1 MFFLYGAC
9 KLLVDAVLVAKFS
22 RGMFFC
28 TQIKAWWGHCAPPQ
42 QGGAQRAWVGD
53 CHYKIA
59 RPGRFCRWIGR
70 FSGRS
75 FLRKNPEPVYSP
87 NPVFF
92 VITIQLDIAHT
103 VGIAAVLLVVG
114 EFIKKRVG
122 LLSRYFIP
130 GPIIGGVL
138 FSLIALVGYQTGSFE
153 LVFYDTLRAF
163 LLLVFFTT
171 IGFSASF
178 ELLKKGGV
186 GVALFLAAAVGLVLL
201 QNAVGA
207 ALASLLGVHPLIGL
221 AAGSIALTG
230 GHGTA
235 AAFGPLL
242 EQAGAV
248 GALPAAI
255 AAATYGLVA
264 GCVVGG
270 PVGTLLMR
278 RHGLHGPHAAMASTP
293 ARATPV
299 GSPGTANP
307 QAETHGVPMAMYAT
321 ILICVAIGA
330 GTLLVDWLKMVG
342 ITLPAYLGP
351 MLVAAVLRNVID
363 WRNGHLPMPQFEVV
377 GQVSLAFF
385 LAMALMSMKLWELAQ
400 VAGPLLVILVVQTA
414 LMCAY
419 AYCVTFR
426 VMGRDYDA
434 AVIAAGHCGFGM
446 GATPNA
452 MANMQAFTSANGPSL
467 KAFFVIPLVGSLFID
482 FFNAVIITGF
492 MNYLK

>member
-1 MFFLYGAC
+1 MI
-9 KLLVDAVLVAKFS
+9 
-22 RGMFFC
+22 
-28 TQIKAWWGHCAPPQ
+28 Q
-42 QGGAQRAWVGD
+42 
-53 CHYKIA
+53 
-59 RPGRFCRWIGR
+59 
-70 FSGRS
+70 
-75 FLRKNPEPVYSP
+75 
-87 NPVFF
+87 
-92 VITIQLDIAHT
+92 IQLDIAQT

-114 EFIKKRVG
+114 ELVKKHVSV
-122 LLSRYFIP
+122 LERYFIP

-138 FSLIALVGYQTGSFE
+138 FSLVALIGHETGAFTFT
-153 LVFYDTLRAF
+153 FYDNMRAF

-178 ELLKKGGV
+178 ELLKKGGI
-186 GVALFLAAAVGLVLL
+186 GVALFLAAAVGLVLI
-201 QNAVGA
+201 QNVLGA
-207 ALASLLGVHPLIGL
+207 AMASALGVHPLIGL
-221 AAGSIALTG
+221 AAGSISLTG
-230 GHGTA
+230 GHGTS

-264 GCVVGG
+264 GCLIGG

-278 RHGLHGPHAAMASTP
+278 RNRLSGPAQAQAA
-293 ARATPV
+293 V
-299 GSPGTANP
+299 QNVETAP
-307 QAETHGVPMAMYAT
+307 SAGETNHQTVMYAT
-321 ILICVAIGA
+321 ILVAVAIGA
-330 GTLLVDWLKMVG
+330 GTLLVNWLKDMG

-351 MLVAAVLRNVID
+351 MLVAALLRNVID
-363 WRNGHLPMPQFEVV
+363 WRDWHLPLQQFEVV
-377 GQVSLAFF
+377 GNVSLAFF

-400 VAGPLLVILVVQTA
+400 VAGPLLAILLVQTVV
-414 LMCAY
+414 MFSY
-419 AYCVTFR
+419 AYFVTFR
-426 VMGRDYDA
+426 VMGSDYDA

-452 MANMQAFTSANGPSL
+452 MANMQAFTAANGPSV